1 MRKMKTSILRSYLKP
16 ILNTKLLIQLTF
28 IFGLLFNTL
37 SLHASEETASKNPE
51 SVIATETNRVNINTA
66 DAELI
71 SKSLKGIGLKKATA
85 IVEYR
90 EAYGAFQSI
99 EELTAVSGI
108 GEKTIQK
115 NSNLIAI
122 K

>member
-1 MRKMKTSILRSYLKP
+1 MNTSVLKP
-16 ILNTKLLIQLTF
+16 FLKPTINTKLLTQV
-28 IFGLLFNTL
+28 IFVFFLLFNTL
-37 SLHASEETASKNPE
+37 SLHANEETPSSQE
-51 SVIATETNRVNINTA
+51 QIISTEINKININTA

-71 SKSLKGIGLKKATA
+71 SNSLKGIGLKKATA

-108 GEKTIQK
+108 GEKTVQK